1 VAGCATVA
9 VLEDSGTMKRL
20 LMLLSVASMIGMA
33 APVYADPDAPSDN
46 NDASFLKQVANAG
59 LTYKD
64 GSQAVAVAK
73 NVCDMAG
80 KGTSETDIEKNLVEL
95 NSFSGSG
102 ARQFMVLAANSYCPS
117 QLTPDDGQASKAP
130 GPGDSP
136 KPPGA

>member
-1 VAGCATVA
+1 
-9 VLEDSGTMKRL
+9 MKRL
-20 LMLLSVASMIGMA
+20 LMLLSVASMIGVA
-33 APVYADPDAPSDN
+33 APVYADPDTPSDN
-46 NDASFLKQVANAG
+46 TNKDGDFLKQVTNAG

-80 KGTSETDIEKNLVEL
+80 KGTSEADIEKKLVDL

-117 QLTPDDGQASKAP
+117 QLTPDDGQSSKTP